1 MVARGVNP
9 GVATPVRV
17 EDVDVSTERS
27 RAALA
32 LSVLPVFL
40 LVSAFVMGMGLA
52 TDTTAGE
59 RERRTL
65 ESLLLTGARPW
76 AIGAG
81 KWVAAAT
88 LNVAGFALTLA
99 VAGAILARLPLED
112 LGVRLDS
119 VLDMA
124 AAALAVGVPLAMLA
138 AAMQLLAAARARS
151 FKEGQ
156 TYLSM
161 LLFVPMVV
169 GMVLAFSRWEGASWQ
184 LGVPVLAQHQLLS
197 AVLRGDAPGVLA
209 FAAPALI
216 ALAVTALLLRRVAK
230 LVSSP
235 QILYGG

>member
-1 MVARGVNP
+1 
-9 GVATPVRV
+9 
-17 EDVDVSTERS
+17 
-27 RAALA
+27 
-32 LSVLPVFL
+32 
-40 LVSAFVMGMGLA
+40 
-52 TDTTAGE
+52 
-59 RERRTL
+59 
-65 ESLLLTGARPW
+65 
-76 AIGAG
+76 
-81 KWVAAAT
+81 
-88 LNVAGFALTLA
+88 
-99 VAGAILARLPLED
+99 
-112 LGVRLDS
+112 
-119 VLDMA
+119 
-124 AAALAVGVPLAMLA
+124 MLA
-138 AAMQLLAAARARS
+138 AALQLLAAARARS

-184 LGVPVLAQHQLLS
+184 LGVPLLAQHQLLS